1 MESCPMSYSMK
12 KFRKKTEKLINSN
25 LRQALRQAFCNIL
38 CMIETAASAR
48 DDRESG
54 VRGGWTLILCAEQ
67 LLLTTTPRRCRWRP
81 RDDAAVCC
89 CVGGVLEVRGARQSS
104 QWCRAENASFV
115 TMQSARALIPPPP
128 APPAHS
134 RSSVV
139 LSAGASKL
147 ENLDGFW
154 GPWDRAAAWL

>member
-1 MESCPMSYSMK
+1 
-12 KFRKKTEKLINSN
+12 
-25 LRQALRQAFCNIL
+25 
-38 CMIETAASAR
+38 MIEMAASAR

-54 VRGGWTLILCAEQ
+54 VRGGWTLIVCAEQ
-67 LLLTTTPRRCRWRP
+67 LLLTMTPRRFRWRP

-104 QWCRAENASFV
+104 QQLCRAENASFV
-115 TMQSARALIPPPP
+115 TAQSARALIPPPP